1 MAFNSMYFHSLD
13 AKNRIFIPAKFRDQL
28 GEEFFIFKGGE
39 KCLYV
44 YTKET
49 FEKISE
55 QFINHPNREV
65 QRAFFS
71 QVVEVA
77 PDKQG
82 RATLTADQVEHADLT
97 KDVAIIGAG
106 QRIEIW
112 ATENFKA
119 DVKPLHELINF
130 DDFHF

>member
-1 MAFNSMYFHSLD
+1 MLGGEYRHGLD
-13 AKNRIFIPAKFRDQL
+13 TKNRIFIPAKFRDQL
-28 GEEFFIFKGGE
+28 GEEFVIFKGGE

-119 DVKPLHELINF
+119 DVKPLNELINF
-130 DDFHF
+130 DDFRF